1 MQVEKLP
8 KDNKWFVGSLE
19 IYVTSKGVLASV
31 KTSVDFPYLDVTLNY
46 LYAQNEK
53 LISNMIESDL
63 GELDKSY

>member
-46 LYAQNEK
+46 LYA
-53 LISNMIESDL
+53 
-63 GELDKSY
+63 